1 LEALEKSNGDLD
13 KVLQYH
19 INTQSKNLTLHTE
32 KIDSLTKDLNGLR
45 GQVLEHN
52 EYIANKAQLKG
63 NLITQRKELLAEVI
77 QA

>member
-19 INTQSKNLTLHTE
+19 NDTLSKNLTLHTE